1 MERVIEL
8 LDSSSP
14 DDSEETVRP
23 GPLWRHAVWVVGITV
38 LGVAV
43 GWAGALFRIGPEEYG
58 LPSAAPGPVR
68 PYLVAWITTGLMAA
82 AALRA
87 AAAKV
92 PLYAPGRT
100 AAVLTALATA
110 VLWCAFALRPS
121 FRRNRGGG
129 L

>member
-1 MERVIEL
+1 M
-8 LDSSSP
+8 
-14 DDSEETVRP
+14 
-23 GPLWRHAVWVVGITV
+23 GQV